1 MAESV
6 IVIKRLLQTQA
17 ADPKEIIT
25 HMARLLDSITVAQ
38 ARAAIL
44 WLLGEHSQKVP
55 DIAPDIL
62 RKLAKTF
69 TDEVFLSDYCSSTH
83 IYIFSTI
90 LSSCK

>member
-1 MAESV
+1 MFIEAVVAESV
-6 IVIKRLLQTQA
+6 VVIKRLLQTQA

-55 DIAPDIL
+55 NIAPDIL

-69 TDEVFLSDYCSSTH
+69 SDEVSRYSS
-83 IYIFSTI
+83 
-90 LSSCK
+90 L